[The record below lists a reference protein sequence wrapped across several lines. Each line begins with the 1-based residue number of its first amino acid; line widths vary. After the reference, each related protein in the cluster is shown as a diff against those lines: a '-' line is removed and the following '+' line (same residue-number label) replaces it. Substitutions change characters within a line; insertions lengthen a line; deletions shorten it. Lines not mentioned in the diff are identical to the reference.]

1 MNELIKIEKPRLPE
15 KWNYKIS
22 VQKVKTAIY
31 KWKNLTTEIIQE
43 LLIAREILSLKPSGQ
58 PRSTVGTFVPTDK
71 NWTTYCQDIGS
82 SRRVI
87 NRWLQRWFKPQLEYK
102 EPSALPSGQ
111 FPVIYA
117 DPPWQFRNIGF
128 EQSAEQHYPTMSVEE
143 ICELKIPSAD
153 NSVLFLWVVNTHL
166 REGLAV
172 CDAWGFKYQTNLVWI
187 KNKGPSIGWFIIPRH
202 ELLFIATK
210 GEGMHPKEKFKSWFE
225 AGVTKHSKKP
235 EIVYEMIEKMYEGPY
250 LELFARQKRF
260 NWTSWGNEL

>member
-1 MNELIKIEKPRLPE
+1 MNKLIKIEKPQLPE
-15 KWNYKIS
+15 KWNYNAS

-43 LLIAREILSLKPSGQ
+43 LLIAREILSIQGQRIDLTSGQ
-58 PRSTVGTFVPTDK
+58 KSRS
-71 NWTTYCQDIGS
+71 WSQYCQDIGS

-187 KNKGPSIGWFIIPRH
+187 KNKGPSIFNISG
-202 ELLFIATK
+202 
-210 GEGMHPKEKFKSWFE
+210 
-225 AGVTKHSKKP
+225 SK
-235 EIVYEMIEKMYEGPY
+235 
-250 LELFARQKRF
+250 
-260 NWTSWGNEL
+260 N